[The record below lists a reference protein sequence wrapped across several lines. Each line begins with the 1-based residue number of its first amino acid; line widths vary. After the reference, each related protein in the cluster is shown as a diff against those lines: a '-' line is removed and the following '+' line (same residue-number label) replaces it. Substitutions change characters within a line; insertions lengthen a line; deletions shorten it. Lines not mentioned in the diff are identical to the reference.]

1 MREREMQQMIRQAEQ
16 VKAEEQKLLQAKKER
31 ALRMIGEVEEANKRA
46 IEVKDQRKREEK
58 DLEQ

>member
-16 VKAEEQKLLQAKKER
+16 VKADEQKLLQTKKER

>member
-58 DLEQ
+58 ELEQ

>member
-31 ALRMIGEVEEANKRA
+31 ALRMIGEVEDANKRA

-58 DLEQ
+58 ELEQ